1 MSGVHDIGGKSG
13 FGPMTGHSKEEP
25 TFHEPWE
32 GRAFGMMLAM
42 TRHAVLEPGGLRPA
56 IEGLDPVDYLSL
68 GYYQRWLKALET
80 GLLAKGF
87 LTIEELDAKTHELAN
102 DPNAEVPRWEDPPFR
117 ERFQGII
124 YSHNDP
130 HKEVEITP
138 GFQVGDSVTVLNV
151 EPIGHSRLPDYLKN
165 KTGTIVRYWG
175 VHHFYDTQPP
185 GVEAPPQPIYNVRF
199 SSDALWGAD
208 AESNSDVYVD
218 MWEGYL
224 APSP

>member
-1 MSGVHDIGGKSG
+1 MSGVHDIGGLPG
-13 FGPMTGHSKEEP
+13 FGPITGHSKQEP

-32 GRAFGMMLAM
+32 GRTYGMMIAM
-42 TRHAVLEPGGLRPA
+42 SRHGVLEPGGLRPA
-56 IEGLDPVDYLSL
+56 IEGLDPEDYLSL
-68 GYYQRWLKALET
+68 TYYEKWLKALET

-87 LTIEELDAKTHELAN
+87 LTIEELDAKTAALAD
-102 DPNAEVPRWEDPPFR
+102 DPNAAIPRLEDPPFR
-117 ERFQGII
+117 EQIQGIL

-130 HKEVEITP
+130 HIEAGITP
-138 GFQVGDSVTVLNV
+138 GFQAGDNVTVLDI

-165 KTGTIVRYWG
+165 KAGTIVRFWG

-208 AESNSDVYVD
+208 AEGNSDVYVD

-224 APSP
+224 APAA